1 MRADVAGLPG
11 AASTVMFWI
20 LVGALDCGVAIT
32 SQGGGEKDGR
42 WILDPSL
49 VGSKP
54 GVVPSLCFFR
64 RVRLA
69 HSTFTAQGNGCRSS
83 GWLGVHSRP
92 LRKNNA
98 AVVHS
103 FNSTRRST

>member
-1 MRADVAGLPG
+1 MD
-11 AASTVMFWI
+11 
-20 LVGALDCGVAIT
+20 
-32 SQGGGEKDGR
+32 DG
-42 WILDPSL
+42 WILDSSL

-69 HSTFTAQGNGCRSS
+69 AHSTFTSTLQRKATVAAARVGGPPT
-83 GWLGVHSRP
+83 P

-98 AVVHS
+98 AVRCAGPGHS
-103 FNSTRRST
+103 FKSTRRSRGRYL